1 MRERCWNRS
10 WGHHTMRSSRRR
22 WTGSSRSG
30 TRRLSEMLGFTAA
43 EAIGRPVSITNVGA
57 EQDAERTEVRRRI
70 VSGEALVELDTNLRT
85 KSGQIIDVTLRIS
98 PLRDP
103 RGRVVGLSAVV
114 RDTTERKR
122 SERAL
127 AEFAAIVESSYDAII
142 GTSLDGVVTSWN
154 PAAER
159 LYGYRAAEA
168 IGRPLTSLV
177 SSERDAVERAEIL
190 RRLAEGE
197 QLMNVEATRHTK
209 GGERVEVELTVSTVR
224 DRQGQPVGFGSVVRD
239 ITERKRNERAVAQL
253 AAIVESSYDAIIG
266 VTREGVITS
275 WNPAAERLYGY
286 SAGEAIGRTMSSLA
300 PSESHADDRA
310 EVIRRPSASSATARR
325 KPSDG
330 RSRASSAPT
339 TTRWRLVRT
348 GSDGS
353 SEAKHSPRPRALG

>member
-1 MRERCWNRS
+1 
-10 WGHHTMRSSRRR
+10 
-22 WTGSSRSG
+22 
-30 TRRLSEMLGFTAA
+30 MLGFTAA